1 MDLPGVPQAAQ
12 APSPSRPDTSD
23 RNAQSPADLLVGKP
37 GICHQ
42 QQQQLT
48 MFRSQLR
55 KAVRQRAPLVGQA
68 QVVVEFGRFGPV
80 GPVGT
85 VESVVGH
92 RVRWHQA
99 STRGDDPHCLVPGRG
114 HYPPRKCTGFAQSVQ
129 LLHQYQ
135 PYGLAHVIG
144 IVAGQPKSTADAGD
158 QRGVALVERFP
169 RLAVTACSGR
179 DQVGEKRLRGLGGVP
194 RHDGHRCPFPIKPSR
209 VVLGHR
215 NDRNRSS
222 TRSQH
227 PLARQVVVKTSPC

>member
-1 MDLPGVPQAAQ
+1 ML
-12 APSPSRPDTSD
+12 RP
-23 RNAQSPADLLVGKP
+23 
-37 GICHQ
+37 
-42 QQQQLT
+42 
-48 MFRSQLR
+48 QLR
-55 KAVRQRAPLVGQA
+55 KAVGQRPPLIRQA
-68 QVVVEFGRFGPV
+68 QLVVQSGPV
-80 GPVGT
+80 GAVGAGDA

-129 LLHQYQ
+129 LLHQRQ
-135 PYGLAHVIG
+135 PNGLTHVVG
-144 IVAGQPKSTADAGD
+144 VVTGQTKSSADAGN
-158 QRGVALVERFP
+158 QWGVTLVEHFP

-179 DQVGEKRLRGLGGVP
+179 DQVREKRRWGLGGVP

-227 PLARQVVVKTSPC
+227 PLARQVVVQTSPC